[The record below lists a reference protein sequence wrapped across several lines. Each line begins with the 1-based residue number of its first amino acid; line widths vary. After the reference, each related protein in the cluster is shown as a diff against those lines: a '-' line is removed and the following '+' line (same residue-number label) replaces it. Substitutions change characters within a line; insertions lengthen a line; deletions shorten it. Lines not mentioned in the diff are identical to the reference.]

1 LEFESKV
8 GKLNIDNEPW
18 NIKSG
23 KMNFYILPFKEIAAM
38 FKNDLFTKGIL
49 TVIALN
55 LSILTVSNLIPNTEN
70 TVNTAVVPINEDGS
84 ITVRLSNA
92 ETLDVNISRISTM
105 DELDVNIEEI
115 GGGFLSHGGPIP
127 VTIED

>member
-1 LEFESKV
+1 
-8 GKLNIDNEPW
+8 
-18 NIKSG
+18 
-23 KMNFYILPFKEIAAM
+23 M

-49 TVIALN
+49 AVIALN
-55 LSILTVSNLIPNTEN
+55 LSILTVSNFVTTTEKP
-70 TVNTAVVPINEDGS
+70 AAMAMVPINEDGS

-105 DELDVNIEEI
+105 DELDVNVEEI

-127 VTIED
+127 VTIEN